1 MFAPANSRGSW
12 CILPLLAGFLDAV
25 TVSAQIPSRPA
36 PPPRSTKI
44 ASVPRACGCPDG
56 RSFAIGATV
65 FGRNSARV
73 VVTGFRPDLPASA
86 SIPGGAPAA
95 CTDILVLGQVVE
107 LARSE
112 DGRPFL
118 RRRSVK
124 RGTIHDVCQT
134 KIHFVK
140 ANQTYDFF
148 AGDGSALTLREE
160 QLGRP
165 PLAEDERSQVA
176 VDEIELDENL
186 TGRDLLEL
194 TRRKA
199 LRSAPERPEDSTF
212 DSSDLKEGAYFV
224 CRRRSRTAIVG
235 NSGLQRVSAS
245 PSSAPP
251 GKHGIAVPAGTLG
264 RIEKSAG
271 FRSEPLW
278 LVEILPDS
286 APPPFLRSLVSFPG
300 ILNGLRELAYP
311 IQVMLAASDLIE
323 VNEYFDR
330 SRTEWTRLGEAS
342 ETSTIEQSTTHLPM
356 LYARP
361 VFPLDE
367 NLSMAERGGVFT
379 AVQKAT
385 RGLSLVFRN
394 PNIVAHHGILLVD
407 EGTLRSVDG
416 NAGADLWRRQCFLR
430 MGDSLNRSSENA
442 SRPALF
448 VSGAD
453 IKVFRPKHTSQVP
466 PDYYA
471 IDLELQLRAN
481 FSPTQLTLVCRFPL
495 VPIDLTLI
503 DMAQEILSRAFEFRK
518 EAPALW
524 RKD

>member
-1 MFAPANSRGSW
+1 
-12 CILPLLAGFLDAV
+12 
-25 TVSAQIPSRPA
+25 
-36 PPPRSTKI
+36 
-44 ASVPRACGCPDG
+44 
-56 RSFAIGATV
+56 
-65 FGRNSARV
+65 
-73 VVTGFRPDLPASA
+73 
-86 SIPGGAPAA
+86 
-95 CTDILVLGQVVE
+95 
-107 LARSE
+107 
-112 DGRPFL
+112 
-118 RRRSVK
+118 
-124 RGTIHDVCQT
+124 
-134 KIHFVK
+134 
-140 ANQTYDFF
+140 
-148 AGDGSALTLREE
+148 
-160 QLGRP
+160 
-165 PLAEDERSQVA
+165 
-176 VDEIELDENL
+176 
-186 TGRDLLEL
+186 
-194 TRRKA
+194 
-199 LRSAPERPEDSTF
+199 
-212 DSSDLKEGAYFV
+212 
-224 CRRRSRTAIVG
+224 
-235 NSGLQRVSAS
+235 
-245 PSSAPP
+245 
-251 GKHGIAVPAGTLG
+251 
-264 RIEKSAG
+264 
-271 FRSEPLW
+271 
-278 LVEILPDS
+278 
-286 APPPFLRSLVSFPG
+286 
-300 ILNGLRELAYP
+300 
-311 IQVMLAASDLIE
+311 MLAASNLIE
-323 VNEYFDR
+323 VNEYLDR

-379 AVQKAT
+379 AVQKVT

-407 EGTLRSVDG
+407 EGMLRSVDG

-503 DMAQEILSRAFEFRK
+503 DMAQEILSRAFDFRK
-518 EAPALW
+518 ETSAVW